1 MLLIEASAVHAALD
15 TALLMDALEEAHRGP
30 MPDHAWQVLE
40 QPAAAGR
47 QAFLS
52 LPAWM
57 PEDGL
62 GVKLV
67 SSFPGNR
74 EEHGLPTVHSL
85 YVWFD
90 PHTGAPVA
98 LMDGEALIFRKT
110 AADSALGSRFLSRP
124 DATSLLMVGAG
135 ALAPYL
141 VRAHLVARPSL
152 RRVAVW
158 NRTRGSAEALVA
170 DLMAT
175 GVDAFVVDRLDDA
188 LGWADIVS
196 AATMSTDPIVKGDLL
211 RPGTHV
217 DLVGSFTPQM
227 READDAVLQRAEV
240 FVDSY
245 GATEH
250 SGDFVDPVARG
261 MFSLH
266 DIAGD
271 LAALATGSAGRSGPE
286 AITVMK
292 NGGGSHLDY
301 FTAREV
307 LRAVESGQVV
317 SGVSHFAL
325 TGPVPPAATSA
336 GNGAPPA
343 AAPHGHET
351 TEGTR

>member
-15 TALLMDALEEAHRGP
+15 IELLMDALEEAHRGP

-52 LPAWM
+52 LPAWL

-62 GVKLV
+62 GVNLV
-67 SSFPGNR
+67 SSFPNNR
-74 EEHGLPTVHSL
+74 EQHGLPTVHSL

-90 PHTGAPVA
+90 PRTGVPVA

-124 DATSLLMVGAG
+124 DSRTLLMVGAG
-135 ALAPYL
+135 ALAPHL
-141 VRAHLVARPSL
+141 VRAHLVARPGL
-152 RRVAVW
+152 RHVGVW
-158 NRTRGSAEALVA
+158 NRTLVSAEALVA
-170 DLMAT
+170 DLVAT
-175 GVDAFVVDRLDDA
+175 GVDAFVVDQLDDA
-188 LGWADIVS
+188 LGSADIVS
-196 AATMSTDPIVKGDLL
+196 AATMSSDPIIKGALL

-227 READDAVLQRAEV
+227 READDALLHRSEV

-250 SGDFVDPVARG
+250 SGDFVDPCARG
-261 MFSLH
+261 VFSLE

-271 LAALATGSAGRSGPE
+271 LTALATGSAGRSSPA
-286 AITVMK
+286 AITMMK

-307 LRAVESGQVV
+307 LRAVESGRVA
-317 SGVSHFAL
+317 SGISRISL
-325 TGPVPPAATSA
+325 
-336 GNGAPPA
+336 
-343 AAPHGHET
+343 AAPGPAGTTGSTDGAAHRAVSHGHEP